1 MKTFSLNKVIAIF
14 ALLFLIGGGKTLAET
29 TATLQ
34 ASSTDPSQGRPEFAY
49 TINNVNVLN
58 GGVID
63 YGYWNVN
70 LYSVV
75 NSPANAAAF
84 AFYAVAGKPN
94 TYYIYN
100 YSAKKWVTYDLATSY
115 NNDMK
120 GFLKLSDTKT
130 EGCYFEIT
138 SCTNDTHSGY
148 QMRPYASD
156 GTIDEDCYL
165 NYNGGNGAN
174 VSLTVGLWKDPGS
187 QDKGAC
193 WILKKVDLEVNS
205 IQTSTNEAKPEH
217 VFTMRNAN
225 GDYVNSNLYRTLAAS
240 DYAQFAF
247 YEVSGKASAYYI
259 YNYSAKK
266 WLKYTTSATY
276 TKGKDFVFNGE
287 KSERSEF
294 YITDA
299 AKDGVSGV
307 QIQPYN
313 AAGNAANNY
322 LNFYGGGGD
331 NVAHTI
337 GNYTTDGNNDA
348 GSLWVFTEVEIANNN
363 AVITNKTM
371 SEGSVVSTLL
381 ENHTGNGTKLLKETA
396 IDWTKQKVIAE
407 IDLSTCGTGTED
419 LFSIG
424 ENIQTFEANNIHMY
438 KKSDGS
444 ITAYLVGNPIK
455 GGITGFES
463 STLLDG
469 NMLRVELSSEKGFVV
484 NDVVVFSKE
493 AINQYSEQYYT
504 NQFFSLSNIQV
515 GSGEGTNQ
523 ESRAKY
529 NYISVAT
536 KDYQTA
542 TVTSSNTLDEV
553 TVNSFNAQND
563 VDVQL
568 KRSLTPTQW
577 NTFCVPFTISEDV
590 IAEKFG
596 AGTLVYTFGSM
607 NGNVMNFA
615 HSTTIEAGTPYIVKP
630 TKEVVN
636 PSFTGVNIEAT
647 AAKKVGADGYFMQGI
662 YSAKTDLTTD
672 GTNLF
677 LGDGNKF
684 YKPAGA
690 TTAKMKG
697 LRAFFIVPQGTNL
710 AALRANI
717 DGATTAID
725 ELTAV
730 VEQPTDNRIYNLQGQ
745 FVGTSFEGL
754 HGVYVQ
760 NGKKVLVK

>member
-1 MKTFSLNKVIAIF
+1 MKTFSLNKIFAIF
-14 ALLFLIGGGKTLAET
+14 ALLFLIGGGKILARNGQPQTLPITNYSPNGSKFYSDFTIDWSRQKLQIIVDVTNCTTSPSGTQVNPDNVFDLCPQTTSDITWSSPTPVVHVYCDGTKLELDVLGIDGVTTNPVATITLGSSYDKTNITIEIDNENGFTVDGNT
-29 TATLQ
+29 TALSSTVLATLFNNSNLTFASQ
-34 ASSTDPSQGRPEFAY
+34 EGSGRMHGTYKSVKVVSKTASSG
-49 TINNVNVLN
+49 IV
-58 GGVID
+58 
-63 YGYWNVN
+63 
-70 LYSVV
+70 
-75 NSPANAAAF
+75 
-84 AFYAVAGKPN
+84 
-94 TYYIYN
+94 
-100 YSAKKWVTYDLATSY
+100 
-115 NNDMK
+115 
-120 GFLKLSDTKT
+120 
-130 EGCYFEIT
+130 
-138 SCTNDTHSGY
+138 
-148 QMRPYASD
+148 
-156 GTIDEDCYL
+156 
-165 NYNGGNGAN
+165 
-174 VSLTVGLWKDPGS
+174 
-187 QDKGAC
+187 
-193 WILKKVDLEVNS
+193 
-205 IQTSTNEAKPEH
+205 TSTNETMPEH

-225 GDYVNSNLYRTLAAS
+225 NNYVNSNLYCATSTS

-247 YEVSGKASAYYI
+247 YEVSGKTNAYYI

-266 WLKYTTSATY
+266 WLKYTTNTTY
-276 TKGKDFVFNGE
+276 EAGKDFVSNGE

-299 AKDGVSGV
+299 AKDGVNGV

-322 LNFYGGGGD
+322 LNFHGGGD
-331 NVAHTI
+331 QNTNHTI
-337 GNYTTDGNNDA
+337 GNYTDNGSSDA

-371 SEGSVVSTLL
+371 SEGSVVSTVL
-381 ENHTGNGTKLLKETA
+381 ENHTGDGTKFTRDIA

-407 IDLSTCGTGTED
+407 IDISTCGTGTED

-424 ENIQTFEANNIHMY
+424 DDIQTFKANNIHMY
-438 KKSDGS
+438 KTTGGIS
-444 ITAYLVGNPIK
+444 AYVAGNHVG
-455 GGITGFES
+455 GGITSFGPVSF
-463 STLLDG
+463 DG
-469 NMLRVELSSEKGFVV
+469 NILRVELSSEKGFVV
-484 NDVVVFSKE
+484 NDVVVFSKDS
-493 AINQYSEQYYT
+493 INKYSEKYYEK
-504 NQFFSLSNIQV
+504 QFFSLSNIQV

-523 ESRAKY
+523 ETKATY
-529 NYISVAT
+529 NYISVVT
-536 KDYQTA
+536 NDYKTA
-542 TVTSSNTLDEV
+542 TVTVSNTLDEV
-553 TVNSFNAQND
+553 AVNSFNAQNN

-568 KRSLTPTQW
+568 KRSLSPEHW
-577 NTFCVPFTISEDV
+577 NSFCVPFAISEDV

-596 AGTLVYTFGSM
+596 EGTQICTFGSM

-630 TKEVVN
+630 TKEVVD

-690 TTAKMKG
+690 TTARMKG

-725 ELTAV
+725 ELTTV

>member
-1 MKTFSLNKVIAIF
+1 M
-14 ALLFLIGGGKTLAET
+14 
-29 TATLQ
+29 Q
-34 ASSTDPSQGRPEFAY
+34 ASSTDPSQGRPDFAY
-49 TINNVNVLN
+49 TINNVNAID
-58 GGVID
+58 GVAD

-70 LYSVV
+70 LYSVR
-75 NSPANAAAF
+75 NNPTNAASF

-115 NNDMK
+115 NNMQ

-138 SCTNDTHSGY
+138 FCTKDTHSGY

-156 GTIDEDCYL
+156 GTIDTDRYL

-174 VSLTVGLWKDPGS
+174 ASKTVGLWQDPGS
-187 QDKGAC
+187 SDAGSC
-193 WILKKVDLEVNS
+193 WILKEADLGV
-205 IQTSTNEAKPEH
+205 K
-217 VFTMRNAN
+217 AN
-225 GDYVNSNLYRTLAAS
+225 
-240 DYAQFAF
+240 
-247 YEVSGKASAYYI
+247 
-259 YNYSAKK
+259 
-266 WLKYTTSATY
+266 
-276 TKGKDFVFNGE
+276 
-287 KSERSEF
+287 
-294 YITDA
+294 
-299 AKDGVSGV
+299 
-307 QIQPYN
+307 
-313 AAGNAANNY
+313 
-322 LNFYGGGGD
+322 
-331 NVAHTI
+331 
-337 GNYTTDGNNDA
+337 
-348 GSLWVFTEVEIANNN
+348 
-363 AVITNKTM
+363 ITNT
-371 SEGSVVSTLL
+371 SLAEGSVVSTVL
-381 ENHTGNGTKLLKETA
+381 ENHTGDGTQLVKETA
-396 IDWTKQKVIAE
+396 IDWTTQKIVAE
-407 IDLSTCGTGTED
+407 IDISTCGTGTED

-424 ENIQTFEANNIHMY
+424 KDAITWSANNIHMY
-438 KKSDGS
+438 KASGG
-444 ITAYLVGNPIK
+444 ITAYLVGNPV
-455 GGITGFES
+455 GGGTTAFGPVSF
-463 STLLDG
+463 DG
-469 NMLRVELSSEKGFVV
+469 NILRVELSSEKGFVV
-484 NDVVVFSKE
+484 NDRVIFSKE
-493 AINQYSEQYYT
+493 VINQYSEQYYKE
-504 NQFFSLSNIQV
+504 QFFSLSTIKV

-523 ESRAKY
+523 ETKATY
-529 NYISVAT
+529 NYIRVVT
-536 KDYQTA
+536 NDYQAA

-568 KRSLTPTQW
+568 KRSLSPAHW
-577 NTFCVPFTISEDV
+577 NSFCVPFTISADV

-615 HSTTIEAGTPYIVKP
+615 PSTTIEAGKPYIVKP
-630 TKEVVN
+630 TKEVVD

-690 TTAKMKG
+690 TTARMKG

-725 ELTAV
+725 ELTTV

>member
-1 MKTFSLNKVIAIF
+1 M
-14 ALLFLIGGGKTLAET
+14 
-29 TATLQ
+29 Q
-34 ASSTDPSQGRPEFAY
+34 ASSTDPSLGKPEFAY

-58 GGVID
+58 GTTID

-75 NSPANAAAF
+75 NSPANAASF
-84 AFYAVAGKPN
+84 AFYAVAGKSN

-115 NNDMK
+115 NNNMK

-174 VSLTVGLWKDPGS
+174 ASLTVGLWQDPGS

-193 WILKKVDLEVNS
+193 WILKKVDLGVKANITNTFLAEGS
-205 IQTSTNEAKPEH
+205 IVSSIC
-217 VFTMRNAN
+217 AN
-225 GDYVNSNLYRTLAAS
+225 H
-240 DYAQFAF
+240 
-247 YEVSGKASAYYI
+247 
-259 YNYSAKK
+259 
-266 WLKYTTSATY
+266 
-276 TKGKDFVFNGE
+276 KG
-287 KSERSEF
+287 
-294 YITDA
+294 
-299 AKDGVSGV
+299 
-307 QIQPYN
+307 
-313 AAGNAANNY
+313 
-322 LNFYGGGGD
+322 
-331 NVAHTI
+331 
-337 GNYTTDGNNDA
+337 DGNKY
-348 GSLWVFTEVEIANNN
+348 VQ
-363 AVITNKTM
+363 
-371 SEGSVVSTLL
+371 
-381 ENHTGNGTKLLKETA
+381 ETA

-407 IDLSTCGTGTED
+407 IDISTCGTGTED

-424 ENIQTFEANNIHMY
+424 DDAISWNAVNIHMY
-438 KKSDGS
+438 RKGTSGF
-444 ITAYLVGNPIK
+444 TAYLSK
-455 GGITGFES
+455 GSAGVTSGIVP
-463 STLLDG
+463 DG
-469 NMLRVELSSEKGFVV
+469 NILIVEVSSEKGFVV
-484 NDVVVFSKE
+484 NGKVLFSNE
-493 AINQYSEQYYT
+493 VINQYST
-504 NQFFSLSNIQV
+504 IFSLSTIKL

-523 ESRAKY
+523 ETTATY
-529 NYISVAT
+529 NYIRVVT
-536 KDYQTA
+536 KDYQSVTE
-542 TVTSSNTLDEV
+542 TSSNVLNEASINTFV
-553 TVNSFNAQND
+553 AQST

-568 KRSLTPTQW
+568 KRSLSPAHW
-577 NTFCVPFTISEDV
+577 NTFCVPFTISKDV
-590 IAEKFG
+590 ITENFG

-607 NGNVMNFA
+607 TGNVMNFTA
-615 HSTTIEAGTPYIVKP
+615 STTIEAGKPYIVKP
-630 TKEVVN
+630 TKTVVD
-636 PSFTGVNIEAT
+636 PTFTGVNIVASDPVQLGEN
-647 AAKKVGADGYFMQGI
+647 GFFMQGT
-662 YSAKTDLTTD
+662 YGAKTDLTTD

-697 LRAFFIVPQGTNL
+697 LRAFFIVPQGTNF

-725 ELTAV
+725 ELTTV

>member
-1 MKTFSLNKVIAIF
+1 MGSSYDKTNITIEIDNENGLTVNGNST
-14 ALLFLIGGGKTLAET
+14 TL
-29 TATLQ
+29 TATFLTELLNNSNLTF
-34 ASSTDPSQGRPEFAY
+34 ASQEGSGRMHGTY
-49 TINNVNVLN
+49 K
-58 GGVID
+58 
-63 YGYWNVN
+63 
-70 LYSVV
+70 SVKV
-75 NSPANAAAF
+75 VS
-84 AFYAVAGKPN
+84 
-94 TYYIYN
+94 
-100 YSAKKWVTYDLATSY
+100 
-115 NNDMK
+115 
-120 GFLKLSDTKT
+120 KT
-130 EGCYFEIT
+130 VPFGI
-138 SCTNDTHSGY
+138 
-148 QMRPYASD
+148 
-156 GTIDEDCYL
+156 I
-165 NYNGGNGAN
+165 
-174 VSLTVGLWKDPGS
+174 
-187 QDKGAC
+187 
-193 WILKKVDLEVNS
+193 
-205 IQTSTNEAKPEH
+205 TSTNETMPEH

-225 GDYVNSNLYRTLAAS
+225 NNYVNSNLYCATGTS

-247 YEVSGKASAYYI
+247 YEVSGKTNAYYI

-266 WLKYTTSATY
+266 WLKYTTSTTY
-276 TKGKDFVFNGE
+276 EAGKDFVSNGE

-294 YITDA
+294 YITST
-299 AKDGVSGV
+299 AKNGVNGV

-322 LNFYGGGGD
+322 LNFYAGGD
-331 NVAHTI
+331 QNTNHTI
-337 GNYTTDGNNDA
+337 GNYTDNGSSDA

-371 SEGSVVSTLL
+371 SEGSVVSTVL
-381 ENHTGNGTKLLKETA
+381 ENHTGDGTKFTRDIA

-407 IDLSTCGTGTED
+407 IDISTCGTGTED
-419 LFSIG
+419 VFSIG
-424 ENIQTFEANNIHMY
+424 DDIQTFKANNIHMY
-438 KKSDGS
+438 KTTGGIS
-444 ITAYLVGNPIK
+444 AYVAGNHVG
-455 GGITGFES
+455 GGITSFGPS
-463 STLLDG
+463 SFDG
-469 NMLRVELSSEKGFVV
+469 NILKVELSSEKGFVV
-484 NDVVVFSKE
+484 NDRVIFSKE
-493 AINQYSEQYYT
+493 VINQYSEQYYSK
-504 NQFFSLSNIQV
+504 QFFSLSNIQV
-515 GSGEGTNQ
+515 GSCEGTDQ

-536 KDYQTA
+536 NDYKTA
-542 TVTSSNTLDEV
+542 TVTVSNTLDEV
-553 TVNSFNAQND
+553 AVNSFNAQNN

-568 KRSLTPTQW
+568 KRTLSPAHW
-577 NTFCVPFTISEDV
+577 NSFCVPFAISADV

-596 AGTLVYTFGSM
+596 AGTQICTFGSM

-630 TKEVVN
+630 TKEVVD

-725 ELTAV
+725 EFATV
-730 VEQPTDNRIYNLQGQ
+730 FEQPTDNRIYNLQGQ

>member
-1 MKTFSLNKVIAIF
+1 MKTFSLNKIIAIF

-58 GGVID
+58 GTTID

-75 NSPANAAAF
+75 NSPANAASF
-84 AFYAVAGKPN
+84 AFYAVAGKSN

-115 NNDMK
+115 DNTK
-120 GFLKLSDTKT
+120 GFLKLSDTKA

-156 GTIDEDCYL
+156 GTIDEDRYL
-165 NYNGGNGAN
+165 NFNGGNGAN
-174 VSLTVGLWKDPGS
+174 ASITVGLWQDNGS

-193 WILKKVDLEVNS
+193 WILKEADLSVKANITNTSLAAGSIVNS
-205 IQTSTNEAKPEH
+205 LYTN
-217 VFTMRNAN
+217 
-225 GDYVNSNLYRTLAAS
+225 Y
-240 DYAQFAF
+240 Q
-247 YEVSGKASAYYI
+247 
-259 YNYSAKK
+259 
-266 WLKYTTSATY
+266 
-276 TKGKDFVFNGE
+276 
-287 KSERSEF
+287 
-294 YITDA
+294 
-299 AKDGVSGV
+299 
-307 QIQPYN
+307 
-313 AAGNAANNY
+313 
-322 LNFYGGGGD
+322 
-331 NVAHTI
+331 
-337 GNYTTDGNNDA
+337 
-348 GSLWVFTEVEIANNN
+348 
-363 AVITNKTM
+363 
-371 SEGSVVSTLL
+371 
-381 ENHTGNGTKLLKETA
+381 GNGTQFVKETA
-396 IDWTKQKVIAE
+396 IDWTNQKVVAE
-407 IDLSTCGTGTED
+407 IDVSTCGTGTED

-424 ENIQTFEANNIHMY
+424 EDAITWFANNIHMY
-438 KKSDGS
+438 KTTGG
-444 ITAYLVGNPIK
+444 ITAYLVGNPV
-455 GGITGFES
+455 GGGATAFGPVSF
-463 STLLDG
+463 DG
-469 NMLRVELSSEKGFVV
+469 NILRVELSSEKGFVV
-484 NDVVVFSKE
+484 NDRVIFSKE
-493 AINQYSEQYYT
+493 VINQYSEQYYSK
-504 NQFFSLSNIQV
+504 QFFSLSTIKV
-515 GSGEGTNQ
+515 GSGEGNNQ
-523 ESRAKY
+523 ESKAKY
-529 NYISVAT
+529 NYISVVT
-536 KDYQTA
+536 NDYQTA

-577 NTFCVPFTISEDV
+577 NTFCVPFTISADV

-615 HSTTIEAGTPYIVKP
+615 PSTTIEAGKPYIVKP
-630 TKEVVN
+630 ANTVVN
-636 PSFTGVNIEAT
+636 PTFTGVNIEAS
-647 AAKKVGADGYFMQGI
+647 APVKSGENGFFMQGT
-662 YSAKTDLTTD
+662 YGAKTDLLDD

-677 LGDGNKF
+677 LGEGNKF
-684 YKPAGA
+684 YKPAKGS
-690 TTAKMKG
+690 TKMKG

-725 ELTAV
+725 EFATV

>member
-1 MKTFSLNKVIAIF
+1 MGSSYDKTNIKIEIDNENGLTVDGN
-14 ALLFLIGGGKTLAET
+14 T
-29 TATLQ
+29 TALSSTVLATLFNNSNLTFASQ
-34 ASSTDPSQGRPEFAY
+34 EGDGRMHGTYKSVKVVSKTASSG
-49 TINNVNVLN
+49 IV
-58 GGVID
+58 
-63 YGYWNVN
+63 
-70 LYSVV
+70 
-75 NSPANAAAF
+75 
-84 AFYAVAGKPN
+84 
-94 TYYIYN
+94 
-100 YSAKKWVTYDLATSY
+100 
-115 NNDMK
+115 
-120 GFLKLSDTKT
+120 
-130 EGCYFEIT
+130 
-138 SCTNDTHSGY
+138 
-148 QMRPYASD
+148 
-156 GTIDEDCYL
+156 
-165 NYNGGNGAN
+165 
-174 VSLTVGLWKDPGS
+174 
-187 QDKGAC
+187 
-193 WILKKVDLEVNS
+193 
-205 IQTSTNEAKPEH
+205 TSTNETMPEH

-225 GDYVNSNLYRTLAAS
+225 NNYVNSNLYCATSTS

-247 YEVSGKASAYYI
+247 YEVSGKTSAYYI

-276 TKGKDFVFNGE
+276 TVGKDFVSNGE

-294 YITDA
+294 YITNA
-299 AKDGVSGV
+299 AKGGVNGV

-322 LNFYGGGGD
+322 LNFYAGGD
-331 NVAHTI
+331 QNTNHTI
-337 GNYTTDGNNDA
+337 GNWTDGGNNDA

-381 ENHTGNGTKLLKETA
+381 ENHTGDGTKLLKETA
-396 IDWTKQKVIAE
+396 IDWTQQKVIAE
-407 IDLSTCGTGTED
+407 IDLSTCGTGIED

-424 ENIQTFEANNIHMY
+424 EKIQTSKANNIHMY
-438 KKSDGS
+438 KTSDG
-444 ITAYLVGNPIK
+444 ITAYLVGNPLS
-455 GGITGFES
+455 GGATAFGPVSF
-463 STLLDG
+463 DG
-469 NMLRVELSSEKGFVV
+469 NILRVELSSEKGFVV
-484 NDVVVFSKE
+484 NDRVIFSKE
-493 AINQYSEQYYT
+493 IINQYSEQKYGT
-504 NQFFSLSNIQV
+504 QFFSLSNIQV

-523 ESRAKY
+523 ETKATY
-529 NYISVAT
+529 NYISVVT
-536 KDYQTA
+536 NDYKTA
-542 TVTSSNTLDEV
+542 TVTVSNTLDEV
-553 TVNSFNAQND
+553 AVNSFNAQNN

-568 KRSLTPTQW
+568 KRSLSPEHW
-577 NTFCVPFTISEDV
+577 NSFCVPFAISEDV

-596 AGTLVYTFGSM
+596 AGTQICAFGSM

-630 TKEVVN
+630 TKEVVD

-690 TTAKMKG
+690 TTARMKG

-725 ELTAV
+725 ELTTV

>member
-1 MKTFSLNKVIAIF
+1 MKTFSLNKIIAIF

-58 GGVID
+58 GTTID

-75 NSPANAAAF
+75 NSPANAASF
-84 AFYAVAGKPN
+84 AFYAVAGKSN

-115 NNDMK
+115 DNTK

-156 GTIDEDCYL
+156 GTIDEDRYL
-165 NYNGGNGAN
+165 NFNGGNGAN
-174 VSLTVGLWKDPGS
+174 ASITVGLWQDNGS

-193 WILKKVDLEVNS
+193 WILKEADLSVKANITNTSLAAGSIVNS
-205 IQTSTNEAKPEH
+205 LYTN
-217 VFTMRNAN
+217 
-225 GDYVNSNLYRTLAAS
+225 Y
-240 DYAQFAF
+240 Q
-247 YEVSGKASAYYI
+247 
-259 YNYSAKK
+259 
-266 WLKYTTSATY
+266 
-276 TKGKDFVFNGE
+276 
-287 KSERSEF
+287 
-294 YITDA
+294 
-299 AKDGVSGV
+299 
-307 QIQPYN
+307 
-313 AAGNAANNY
+313 
-322 LNFYGGGGD
+322 
-331 NVAHTI
+331 
-337 GNYTTDGNNDA
+337 
-348 GSLWVFTEVEIANNN
+348 
-363 AVITNKTM
+363 
-371 SEGSVVSTLL
+371 
-381 ENHTGNGTKLLKETA
+381 GNGTQFVKETA
-396 IDWTKQKVIAE
+396 IDWTNQKVVAE
-407 IDLSTCGTGTED
+407 IDVSTCGTGTED

-424 ENIQTFEANNIHMY
+424 NEVTVFEGGNNIHMY
-438 KKSDGS
+438 KTSGGFS
-444 ITAYLVGNPIK
+444 AYLAGNPAS
-455 GGITGFES
+455 GDGTAVTSGIVP
-463 STLLDG
+463 DR
-469 NMLRVELSSEKGFVV
+469 NILRVELSSEKGFVV
-484 NDVVVFSKE
+484 NGTVVFSKE
-493 AINQYSEQYYT
+493 KINKYST
-504 NQFFSLSNIQV
+504 IFSLSTIKV

-542 TVTSSNTLDEV
+542 TEKSSNVLNEV
-553 TVNSFNAQND
+553 TINEFVAQSD

-577 NTFCVPFTISEDV
+577 NTFCVPFAISADV

-607 NGNVMNFA
+607 NGNVMNFKA
-615 HSTTIEAGTPYIVKP
+615 STTIEAGKPYIVKP
-630 TKEVVN
+630 TQEVVD
-636 PSFTGVNIEAT
+636 PTFTGVNIVASAPE
-647 AAKKVGADGYFMQGI
+647 KSGENGFFMQGT
-662 YSAKTDLTTD
+662 YGAKTDLTTD

-677 LGDGNKF
+677 LGEGNKF
-684 YKPAGA
+684 YKPSGT

-697 LRAFFIVPQGTNL
+697 MRAFFIVPQGTNF

-725 ELTAV
+725 ELTTV
-730 VEQPTDNRIYNLQGQ
+730 VEQPTDNHIYNLQGQ

>member
-1 MKTFSLNKVIAIF
+1 M
-14 ALLFLIGGGKTLAET
+14 
-29 TATLQ
+29 Q
-34 ASSTDPSQGRPEFAY
+34 ASSTDPSLGKPEFAY
-49 TINNVNVLN
+49 TINNVNVLD
-58 GGVID
+58 GPTID

-75 NSPANAAAF
+75 NSPANAASF
-84 AFYAVAGKPN
+84 AFYAVAGKSN

-115 NNDMK
+115 NNNMK

-193 WILKKVDLEVNS
+193 WILKKVDLGVNS

-225 GDYVNSNLYRTLAAS
+225 NSYVNSNLYCATSTS

-247 YEVSGKASAYYI
+247 YEVSGKTSAYYI

-276 TKGKDFVFNGE
+276 TKGQDFVSNGE

-322 LNFYGGGGD
+322 LNFYKGGD
-331 NVAHTI
+331 QNTNNTI

-381 ENHTGNGTKLLKETA
+381 ENHTGDGTKLLKETA
-396 IDWTKQKVIAE
+396 IDWTQQKVVAE

-424 ENIQTFEANNIHMY
+424 ENIQTFKAVNIHMY
-438 KKSDGS
+438 KKSDGG
-444 ITAYLVGNPIK
+444 ITAYLVGNPLS
-455 GGITGFES
+455 GGATAFGPVSF
-463 STLLDG
+463 DG
-469 NMLRVELSSEKGFVV
+469 NILRVELSSEKGFVV
-484 NDVVVFSKE
+484 NDRVIFSKE
-493 AINQYSEQYYT
+493 IINQYSEQKYGK
-504 NQFFSLSNIQV
+504 QFFSLSNIQV

-529 NYISVAT
+529 NFIRVVT
-536 KDYQTA
+536 KDYIAGTT
-542 TVTSSNTLDEV
+542 TVSNTLDEV
-553 TVNSFNAQND
+553 AVNSFNAQNN

-568 KRSLTPTQW
+568 KRTLSPAHW
-577 NTFCVPFTISEDV
+577 NSFCVPFAISADV

-607 NGNVMNFA
+607 NGNVMNFTA
-615 HSTTIEAGTPYIVKP
+615 STTIEAGQPYIVKP
-630 TKEVVN
+630 TNTVVN
-636 PSFTGVNIEAT
+636 PTFTGVNIEAT

-662 YSAKTDLTTD
+662 YSAKIDLTTD

-684 YKPAGA
+684 YKPAGT
-690 TTAKMKG
+690 TTARMKG

-725 ELTAV
+725 EFATI

>member
-1 MKTFSLNKVIAIF
+1 MKTFSLNKIIAIF

-49 TINNVNVLN
+49 TINNVNIVK
-58 GGVID
+58 GVDD

-70 LYSVV
+70 LYSVI
-75 NSPANAAAF
+75 NSPSNAASF
-84 AFYAVAGKPN
+84 AFYAVAGKSN

-115 NNDMK
+115 DNGQ

-138 SCTNDTHSGY
+138 SCTKDAHSGY

-156 GTIDEDCYL
+156 GTIDEDRYL
-165 NYNGGNGAN
+165 NYYGGNGAN
-174 VSLTVGLWKDPGS
+174 ESITVGLWKDSGS
-187 QDKGAC
+187 SDAGSC
-193 WILKKVDLEVNS
+193 WILKEADLGVKAN
-205 IQTSTNEAKPEH
+205 ITNTS
-217 VFTMRNAN
+217 
-225 GDYVNSNLYRTLAAS
+225 LAA
-240 DYAQFAF
+240 
-247 YEVSGKASAYYI
+247 
-259 YNYSAKK
+259 
-266 WLKYTTSATY
+266 
-276 TKGKDFVFNGE
+276 
-287 KSERSEF
+287 
-294 YITDA
+294 
-299 AKDGVSGV
+299 
-307 QIQPYN
+307 
-313 AAGNAANNY
+313 
-322 LNFYGGGGD
+322 
-331 NVAHTI
+331 
-337 GNYTTDGNNDA
+337 
-348 GSLWVFTEVEIANNN
+348 GSI
-363 AVITNKTM
+363 
-371 SEGSVVSTLL
+371 VSTVL
-381 ENHTGNGTKLLKETA
+381 ENHTGDGTKFTRDIA
-396 IDWTKQKVIAE
+396 IDWATQKIVAE
-407 IDLSTCGTGTED
+407 IDISTCGTGTED

-424 ENIQTFEANNIHMY
+424 NKITTFHENNIHVY
-438 KKSDGS
+438 KKNDGH
-444 ITAYLVGNPIK
+444 ITAYLVGNPVS
-455 GGITGFES
+455 GGATAFES
-463 STLLDG
+463 STLPDG
-469 NMLRVELSSEKGFVV
+469 NMLRVELSSEKGFVM
-484 NDVVVFSKE
+484 NDVVVFSKDI
-493 AINQYSEQYYT
+493 INQYSEQYYT

-529 NYISVAT
+529 NFIRVVT
-536 KDYQTA
+536 NDYQAA

-568 KRSLTPTQW
+568 KRTLSPEYW
-577 NTFCVPFTISEDV
+577 NTFCVPFTISADV
-590 IAEKFG
+590 IEEKFG
-596 AGTLVYTFGSM
+596 AGTQVCTFGSM

-615 HSTTIEAGTPYIVKP
+615 HSTSIEAGKPYIVKP
-630 TKEVVN
+630 TKEVVD
-636 PSFTGVNIEAT
+636 PTFTGVNIEAT
-647 AAKKVGADGYFMQGI
+647 AAKQVGANGFFMQGI
-662 YSAKTDLTTD
+662 YSVKTDLTTD

-684 YKPAGA
+684 YKPLGT

-697 LRAFFIVPQGTNL
+697 MRAFFIVPQGTNF

-725 ELTAV
+725 ELTTV
-730 VEQPTDNRIYNLQGQ
+730 VEQPTDNRIYNLQGE

>member
-1 MKTFSLNKVIAIF
+1 MGSSYDKTNIKIEIDNENGLTVDGN
-14 ALLFLIGGGKTLAET
+14 T
-29 TATLQ
+29 TALSSTVLATLFNNSNLTFASQ
-34 ASSTDPSQGRPEFAY
+34 EGDGRMHGTYKSVKVVSKTASSG
-49 TINNVNVLN
+49 IV
-58 GGVID
+58 
-63 YGYWNVN
+63 
-70 LYSVV
+70 
-75 NSPANAAAF
+75 
-84 AFYAVAGKPN
+84 
-94 TYYIYN
+94 
-100 YSAKKWVTYDLATSY
+100 
-115 NNDMK
+115 
-120 GFLKLSDTKT
+120 
-130 EGCYFEIT
+130 
-138 SCTNDTHSGY
+138 
-148 QMRPYASD
+148 
-156 GTIDEDCYL
+156 
-165 NYNGGNGAN
+165 
-174 VSLTVGLWKDPGS
+174 
-187 QDKGAC
+187 
-193 WILKKVDLEVNS
+193 
-205 IQTSTNEAKPEH
+205 TSTNETMPEH

-225 GDYVNSNLYRTLAAS
+225 NNYVNSNLYCATSTS

-247 YEVSGKASAYYI
+247 YEVSGKTSAYYI

-276 TKGKDFVFNGE
+276 TKGQDFVSNGE

-322 LNFYGGGGD
+322 LNFYKGGD
-331 NVAHTI
+331 QNTNNTI

-363 AVITNKTM
+363 AVITSTTIPTGTSTNLKTNWKATKNTAWEVTTPIDWNTQQLIVTVDLNGVFAADAEANRIILCVTGADDELGWAENTGR
-371 SEGSVVSTLL
+371 SIFYNQSATKIQGYVLEGDNANTDPQPYTNPLVFRYTKDGLYLGNTLSKHNATCL
-381 ENHTGNGTKLLKETA
+381 SKLLS
-396 IDWTKQKVIAE
+396 QKNIKIGV
-407 IDLSTCGTGTED
+407 DNKGCSGTYTIQLASND
-419 LFSIG
+419 YAPAQTYSD
-424 ENIQTFEANNIHMY
+424 NI
-438 KKSDGS
+438 
-444 ITAYLVGNPIK
+444 
-455 GGITGFES
+455 
-463 STLLDG
+463 
-469 NMLRVELSSEKGFVV
+469 LRE
-484 NDVVVFSKE
+484 
-493 AINQYSEQYYT
+493 
-504 NQFFSLSNIQV
+504 
-515 GSGEGTNQ
+515 
-523 ESRAKY
+523 
-529 NYISVAT
+529 
-536 KDYQTA
+536 TA
-542 TVTSSNTLDEV
+542 TV
-553 TVNSFNAQND
+553 SFNSQNN

-568 KRSLTPTQW
+568 ERTLSPEHW
-577 NTFCVPFTISEDV
+577 NSFCVPFAISADV

-596 AGTLVYTFGSM
+596 AGTQICTFGSM

-630 TKEVVN
+630 TKEVVD

-684 YKPAGA
+684 YKPAGT
-690 TTAKMKG
+690 TTARMKG

-725 ELTAV
+725 ELTTV
-730 VEQPTDNRIYNLQGQ
+730 VEQPIDNRIYNLQGQ

>member
-1 MKTFSLNKVIAIF
+1 
-14 ALLFLIGGGKTLAET
+14 
-29 TATLQ
+29 
-34 ASSTDPSQGRPEFAY
+34 
-49 TINNVNVLN
+49 
-58 GGVID
+58 
-63 YGYWNVN
+63 
-70 LYSVV
+70 
-75 NSPANAAAF
+75 
-84 AFYAVAGKPN
+84 
-94 TYYIYN
+94 
-100 YSAKKWVTYDLATSY
+100 
-115 NNDMK
+115 
-120 GFLKLSDTKT
+120 
-130 EGCYFEIT
+130 
-138 SCTNDTHSGY
+138 
-148 QMRPYASD
+148 MRPYASD

-174 VSLTVGLWKDPGS
+174 ASLTVGLWKDPGS

-193 WILKKVDLEVNS
+193 WILKKVDLGVNS

-225 GDYVNSNLYRTLAAS
+225 NSYVNSNLYCATSTS

-247 YEVSGKASAYYI
+247 YEVSGKTSAYYI

-276 TKGKDFVFNGE
+276 TKGQDFVSNGE

-322 LNFYGGGGD
+322 LNFYKGGD
-331 NVAHTI
+331 QNTNNTI

-381 ENHTGNGTKLLKETA
+381 ENHTGDGTKLLKETA
-396 IDWTKQKVIAE
+396 IDWTQQKVVAE

-424 ENIQTFEANNIHMY
+424 KDIQTFKENNIHVY
-438 KKSDGS
+438 KTSGG
-444 ITAYLVGNPIK
+444 ITAYLVGNPAS
-455 GGITGFES
+455 GGATAFGPVSF
-463 STLLDG
+463 DG
-469 NMLRVELSSEKGFVV
+469 NILRVELSSEKGFVV
-484 NDVVVFSKE
+484 NDRAIFSKE
-493 AINQYSEQYYT
+493 IINQYSEQKYGKH
-504 NQFFSLSNIQV
+504 FFSLSNIQV

-523 ESRAKY
+523 ETKATY
-529 NYISVAT
+529 NYISVVT
-536 KDYQTA
+536 NDYKAA

-553 TVNSFNAQND
+553 AVNSFNAQNN

-568 KRSLTPTQW
+568 KRTLSPEHW
-577 NTFCVPFTISEDV
+577 NSFCVPFAISADV

-615 HSTTIEAGTPYIVKP
+615 PSTTIEAGKPYIVKP
-630 TKEVVN
+630 TKEVVD

-684 YKPAGA
+684 YKPAGT
-690 TTAKMKG
+690 TTARMKG

-725 ELTAV
+725 ELTTV
-730 VEQPTDNRIYNLQGQ
+730 VEQPADNRIYNLQGQ

>member
-1 MKTFSLNKVIAIF
+1 MKTFSLNKIFAIF

-34 ASSTDPSQGRPEFAY
+34 ASSTDPSLGKPEFAY
-49 TINNVNVLN
+49 TINNVNVID
-58 GGVID
+58 GTID

-75 NSPANAAAF
+75 NSPANAASF
-84 AFYAVAGKPN
+84 AFYAVAGKSN

-115 NNDMK
+115 NNNMK

-174 VSLTVGLWKDPGS
+174 ASLTVGLWKDPGS

-193 WILKKVDLEVNS
+193 WILKKVDLGVNS

-225 GDYVNSNLYRTLAAS
+225 NSYVNSNLYCATSTS

-247 YEVSGKASAYYI
+247 YEVSGKTSAYYI

-276 TKGKDFVFNGE
+276 TKGQDFVSNGE

-322 LNFYGGGGD
+322 LNFYKGGD
-331 NVAHTI
+331 QNTNNTI

-381 ENHTGNGTKLLKETA
+381 ENHTGDGTKLLKETA
-396 IDWTKQKVIAE
+396 IDWTQQKVIAE

-424 ENIQTFEANNIHMY
+424 KDIQTFKENNIHVY
-438 KKSDGS
+438 KTSGG
-444 ITAYLVGNPIK
+444 ITAYLVGNPAS
-455 GGITGFES
+455 GGATAFGPVSF
-463 STLLDG
+463 DG
-469 NMLRVELSSEKGFVV
+469 NILRVELSSEKGFVV
-484 NDVVVFSKE
+484 NDRAIFSKE
-493 AINQYSEQYYT
+493 IINQYSEQKYGK
-504 NQFFSLSNIQV
+504 QFFSLSNIQV

-523 ESRAKY
+523 ETKATY
-529 NYISVAT
+529 NYISVVT
-536 KDYQTA
+536 NDYKAA

-553 TVNSFNAQND
+553 AVNSFNAQNN

-568 KRSLTPTQW
+568 KRTLSPEHW
-577 NTFCVPFTISEDV
+577 NSFCVPFAISADV

-596 AGTLVYTFGSM
+596 AGTQICTFGSM
-607 NGNVMNFA
+607 NGNVMNFD
-615 HSTTIEAGTPYIVKP
+615 HFTTIEAGKPYIVKP
-630 TKEVVN
+630 TKEVVD

-662 YSAKTDLTTD
+662 YSAKTDLATD

-684 YKPAGA
+684 YKPAGN
-690 TTAKMKG
+690 TTARMKG

-717 DGATTAID
+717 DGATTSID
-725 ELTAV
+725 EFATV